1 MIVTANLF
9 DAYLR
14 CATKCF
20 MRASGETGTGNPYA
34 GWTHARELAYNRE
47 SVARIQEG
55 IADSECINGPLD
67 RKRLKSAEWRLA
79 IDVNASAQDLESAI
93 HAVERVIAEKV
104 GEQAQYIP
112 IRFIHT
118 NKLNRD
124 DRLMLAF
131 DGFVLSGALG
141 RKVDMGKIVHGDS
154 FTTLRVKT
162 STLEGEV
169 RKTIAEIAGL
179 LACQAPPDLV
189 LTQHCA
195 ECEFQK
201 QCRQRAI
208 EKDDLSLL
216 AGITAEERNR
226 HRSKGIFTVTQ
237 LSYTFR
243 PRKTPRRA
251 KNPARPRH
259 PALQA
264 LAIREDTVYVHGTPA
279 LPESKAQV
287 YLDIEGLPDSDSYYL
302 IGALIV
308 SEDQEAF
315 HSFWADQTSEEPRI
329 FAGLAEVVSQL
340 PEYRV
345 YYFGDYEAVALRR
358 IKERLPENVRTTIGA
373 ILERATNVL
382 SIIHPHVYF
391 PTYSN
396 GLKDI
401 GRFLGSNRTEPDAT
415 GLETIVWRNEWKETG
430 AAELKARL
438 LRYNQDDCRTLKH
451 LVEFMR
457 QLTPP
462 GDAGTTQPSTPVKT
476 IQTEQMIKERPRW
489 DMFRPREYASE
500 DLEKIVKCAYFDY
513 QREKVLVRTH
523 PHFKV
528 VNKKHRKFRRTSKH
542 ANIVSSVE
550 RRRCPK
556 CRSTAIEKQEQMS
569 RDLIDLKF
577 FRGGMK
583 KWISRTVF
591 WTYCCSKCM
600 RVFSSFDRSPYRQK
614 YGHGLMSWCVY
625 SNVACGV
632 NMLRV
637 EKTLADVFD
646 LVIPDC
652 VAYRFKMYVS
662 EYYES
667 LYSEVLKSILTS
679 PVIYIDETTVLLR
692 KQEQGYVWVMASVD
706 KVYYFYKP
714 SREGSFLKEMLA
726 GFSGV
731 LVSDF
736 YTAYDSLDCA
746 QQKCLVHLVRD
757 IDDDLLR
764 HPLDMELKSM
774 AQGFG
779 GLLRTIIETV
789 DRRGLKARFL
799 RRHKRAVRRFLN
811 SVASTSVSSPLAAKY
826 KKRFEKSGDKMFTFL
841 NHDGVAWNNNNAEHA
856 IKRFAKY
863 RRNADG
869 YFTERSLQEYLVLA
883 TVLETCEFNN
893 LNVLKFLLS
902 EETSLEGLLK
912 MAGR

>member
-1 MIVTANLF
+1 MIVNANLF

-20 MRASGETGTGNPYA
+20 MRASGETGTENPYA
-34 GWTHARELAYNRE
+34 SWTHARALAYHRE
-47 SVARIQEG
+47 GVARIQEK
-55 IADSECINGPLD
+55 IADNECINGSID
-67 RKRLKSAEWRLA
+67 RKTLKSAEWRLA
-79 IDVNASAQDLESAI
+79 IDVNASAKDLESAI
-93 HAVERVIAEKV
+93 HAVERVIAQKV

-118 NKLNRD
+118 NKLNRA
-124 DRLMLAF
+124 DRLTLAF
-131 DGFVLSGALG
+131 DGFVLAGALG
-141 RKVDMGKIVHGDS
+141 RKVDIGKIVHGDS
-154 FTTLRVKT
+154 FTTLRVRT
-162 STLEGEV
+162 TTLEGEV
-169 RKTIAEIAGL
+169 QKMIAEIVGL

-201 QCRQRAI
+201 QCRQKAI

-226 HRSKGIFTVTQ
+226 LRGKGIFTVNQ

-264 LAIREDTVYVHGTPA
+264 LAIREDTVYVHGTPT

-302 IGALIV
+302 IGTLIV

-315 HSFWADQTSEEPRI
+315 HSFWADQTPEEPRI
-329 FAGLAEVVSQL
+329 FADLAEVVSQL
-340 PEYRV
+340 RDYRV
-345 YYFGDYEAVALRR
+345 YHFGDYEAVALRR

-373 ILERATNVL
+373 ILEHATNVL

-391 PTYSN
+391 PTYTN

-415 GLETIVWRNEWKETG
+415 GLETIVWRNEWKATG

-438 LRYNQDDCRTLKH
+438 LQYNQDDCRTLRH

-462 GDAGTTQPSTPVKT
+462 GDAGTTKPSTPVKT
-476 IQTEQMIKERPRW
+476 IQTEQMPKERPRW

-523 PHFKV
+523 PHLKV
-528 VNKKHRKFRRTSKH
+528 VNRKHRKLRRTSKH
-542 ANIVSSVE
+542 ANIVSTVE
-550 RRRCPK
+550 CRRCPK
-556 CRSTAIEKQEQMS
+556 CRSTAIEKREQMS

-591 WTYCCSKCM
+591 WTYCCSKCL

-637 EKTLADVFD
+637 EKTLVDVFD
-646 LVIPDC
+646 LAIPDC
-652 VAYRFKMYVS
+652 AAYRFKMYVS

-667 LYSEVLKSILTS
+667 LYAEVLKSILTS

-706 KVYYFYKP
+706 KVYYFYRP
-714 SREGSFLKEMLA
+714 SS
-726 GFSGV
+726 ST
-731 LVSDF
+731 VS
-736 YTAYDSLDCA
+736 
-746 QQKCLVHLVRD
+746 
-757 IDDDLLR
+757 
-764 HPLDMELKSM
+764 
-774 AQGFG
+774 
-779 GLLRTIIETV
+779 
-789 DRRGLKARFL
+789 
-799 RRHKRAVRRFLN
+799 
-811 SVASTSVSSPLAAKY
+811 
-826 KKRFEKSGDKMFTFL
+826 
-841 NHDGVAWNNNNAEHA
+841 
-856 IKRFAKY
+856 
-863 RRNADG
+863 
-869 YFTERSLQEYLVLA
+869 
-883 TVLETCEFNN
+883 
-893 LNVLKFLLS
+893 
-902 EETSLEGLLK
+902 
-912 MAGR
+912 